1 MSFFPDLPL
10 VLTKPW
16 SNSPLRLS
24 TAVGAVLAAASI
36 SLQSNFHRRVQF
48 GVGGLFVQLSGSW
61 AVGIHLRQWR
71 VAPLG
76 ACAASAPGRART
88 VSLRSPPRTLGL
100 GASPHGLKLGQ
111 GHDVCSL
118 GSMPDCTAS
127 CCVVVVE
134 AAALLVKQLPP
145 LVAVC
150 LADGNAWW
158 RFPAALASGQIHIHV
173 LSGAW
178 LQDLHPIRAGRGR
191 EKKHKARLEMAA
203 ACFGAGR
210 HGGLED
216 AAFNPPS
223 PSSKQLTLF
232 DRLRHPKEPISP
244 YGDSVNATVP

>member
-1 MSFFPDLPL
+1 M
-10 VLTKPW
+10 LTKPCLY
-16 SNSPLRLS
+16 SPRWLS

-36 SLQSNFHRRVQF
+36 SLQSNFNRRVQF
-48 GVGGLFVQLSGSW
+48 GVGGLFVELSGSW
-61 AVGIHLRQWR
+61 AVAIHLRQR
-71 VAPLG
+71 R
-76 ACAASAPGRART
+76 AASLAAHAARAPGRAGT
-88 VSLRSPPRTLGL
+88 VSLCGPPRTLGL

-111 GHDVCSL
+111 GHDVCPL
-118 GSMPDCTAS
+118 GSMPDCAAP

-145 LVAVC
+145 LVAVR
-150 LADGNAWW
+150 LADRNAWR

-191 EKKHKARLEMAA
+191 KKKCKARLEMPA
-203 ACFGAGR
+203 ACLGAGR

-216 AAFNPPS
+216 GAFNPPS
-223 PSSKQLTLF
+223 LSSKQLTLF

-244 YGDSVNATVP
+244 YGDSVNASVP